1 MKRPISL
8 KVQVASFPAKAEVPK
23 DAKQKIFIPCWG
35 EDFVHYYYLID
46 FESGKI
52 ITYEVDLTD
61 HLTDFKDS
69 IYAIHNEQ
77 SKPYNLSAEQLLF
90 WATRPHQGEYYQGN
104 IFVSLNSCNFLVS
117 IDVVTSEAY
126 LVSDPT
132 SPARFVY
139 SSTNQIFEGILYTC
153 RWDIKD
159 MYKSN
164 PTENYHTVLEI
175 LSYDIMQDKFTL
187 IDAIEGRDQIHTT
200 SITRD
205 GRYLVMIE
213 MNVTPRETSVS
224 INGADEEEL
233 ERIMK
238 AGLMDSK
245 CFVYDLNQRNCN
257 FTVIDGCPAH
267 VEFDGNDE
275 SIMYFSQHQIGLDQ
289 GKLYSFGPASLLKL
303 KILSDGSLV
312 NIGVF
317 DFNEAVRLPGHVLFD
332 YKGQNFIVSPSTPH
346 QVLLVNTDGM
356 SLAKRIKLSPNIRS
370 INFTKRPLLHVPL
383 SLDKTPYSVQA
394 KSDEPYLYLSN
405 SSTIGIYNLEQEHRL
420 FNFRYTGENVI
431 LGGGHSTRFTEI
443 DIPVI
448 LANI

>member
-1 MKRPISL
+1 MK
-8 KVQVASFPAKAEVPK
+8 
-23 DAKQKIFIPCWG
+23 
-35 EDFVHYYYLID
+35 
-46 FESGKI
+46 
-52 ITYEVDLTD
+52 
-61 HLTDFKDS
+61 
-69 IYAIHNEQ
+69 
-77 SKPYNLSAEQLLF
+77 
-90 WATRPHQGEYYQGN
+90 
-104 IFVSLNSCNFLVS
+104 
-117 IDVVTSEAY
+117 
-126 LVSDPT
+126 
-132 SPARFVY
+132 
-139 SSTNQIFEGILYTC
+139 
-153 RWDIKD
+153 
-159 MYKSN
+159 KS
-164 PTENYHTVLEI
+164 
-175 LSYDIMQDKFTL
+175 
-187 IDAIEGRDQIHTT
+187 
-200 SITRD
+200 
-205 GRYLVMIE
+205 
-213 MNVTPRETSVS
+213 
-224 INGADEEEL
+224 
-233 ERIMK
+233 
-238 AGLMDSK
+238 
-245 CFVYDLNQRNCN
+245 
-257 FTVIDGCPAH
+257 
-267 VEFDGNDE
+267 
-275 SIMYFSQHQIGLDQ
+275 